1 MSLQAGSRT
10 AAASLSST
18 SAVATNFNGP
28 PGHMADAQS
37 VPVIELP
44 RRLRE
49 LDALKDRPV
58 VLVCRMDRR
67 SANAAALLT
76 PPSTAAKAPAAGP
89 ARVGGGMLL
98 TPADTCRPAPTGPA
112 RRRISIRVRLI
123 FTAFA

>member
-1 MSLQAGSRT
+1 
-10 AAASLSST
+10 
-18 SAVATNFNGP
+18 
-28 PGHMADAQS
+28 MADAQS

-89 ARVGGGMLL
+89 PGSVAACCSLL
-98 TPADTCRPAPTGPA
+98 LIHAAGAHGPSQEEDLEGTS
-112 RRRISIRVRLI
+112 RFS
-123 FTAFA
+123 AFA